1 MESVAECYGSGE
13 ELCAGLLGIWVY
25 RGVWFGDIQG
35 YGVVVDHTLARTC
48 SVQVCLGLGLESVE
62 GKAREIVVLVLGT
75 LVSVCLS
82 WSHLLL
88 ELFIIHTPYTC
99 MLPRDTS

>member
-1 MESVAECYGSGE
+1 MEGVAECRDSGE
-13 ELCAGLLGIWVY
+13 ELCAGLLGRLVY
-25 RGVWFGDIQG
+25 GGVWFGDVQDCG
-35 YGVVVDHTLARTC
+35 GVLVDHTLA
-48 SVQVCLGLGLESVE
+48 QVCLRLELEIAV
-62 GKAREIVVLVLGT
+62 GKAREILVFVLRT
-75 LVSVCLS
+75 LVSVCLL